1 MKTFL
6 IQIFIIFGVT
16 SMAKSEIA
24 TLGGGCF
31 WCVEAVFQRVE
42 GVISVK
48 PGYAGGNVKNPTY
61 KQICTGNTGHAEVAK
76 IEFDPSKITYSQILN
91 VFWQSHDPT
100 TLNRQGNDVGTQY
113 RSVIFFH
120 NESQREIAKKSKIDA
135 EESGY
140 WDDEIVTDELSSIEQ
155 GFIFDKVSF
164 GYVGAR
170 NVLRDVSFSIPIGKT
185 IAIVGPSGSGK
196 STIGKLIFGFYKPL
210 SGKILID
217 GRDSADLNTDTVRKQ
232 LAVTPQDLLLTA
244 F

>member
-1 MKTFL
+1 
-6 IQIFIIFGVT
+6 
-16 SMAKSEIA
+16 MAKSEIA

-31 WCVEAVFQRVE
+31 WCVEAVFQRIE

-120 NESQREIAKKSKIDA
+120 NERQEEIAKKSKIDA
-135 EESGY
+135 DKSGY
-140 WDDEIVTDELSSIEQ
+140 WDNEIVTEVTLLNNYYDAEDYHDNYYSNNPNQPYCLFVIKPKLDKLEKQ
-155 GFIFDKVSF
+155 GLFD
-164 GYVGAR
+164 
-170 NVLRDVSFSIPIGKT
+170 
-185 IAIVGPSGSGK
+185 
-196 STIGKLIFGFYKPL
+196 
-210 SGKILID
+210 
-217 GRDSADLNTDTVRKQ
+217 
-232 LAVTPQDLLLTA
+232 
-244 F
+244 